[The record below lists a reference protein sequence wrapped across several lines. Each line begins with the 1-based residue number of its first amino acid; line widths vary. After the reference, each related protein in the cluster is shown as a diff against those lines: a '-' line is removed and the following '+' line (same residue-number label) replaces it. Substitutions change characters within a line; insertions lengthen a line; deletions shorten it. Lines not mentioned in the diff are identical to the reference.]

1 MSSGTVIDA
10 CSLPTRAS
18 SAMAGRPL
26 RTVIVSDARL
36 AARSTP
42 IGYWTRPVMVD
53 PMVPIWSM
61 PTRSAK
67 SGKSRP

>member
-1 MSSGTVIDA
+1 MIDA

-26 RTVIVSDARL
+26 RTVIVSDAWL

-42 IGYWTRPVMVD
+42 MGYWTSPVMVD
-53 PMVPIWSM
+53 PIVPIWSM
-61 PTRSAK
+61 PTRSARR
-67 SGKSRP
+67 GKSRP